1 MPLKPMRPC
10 PHPGCGNLTRGKYC
24 EDHKSQHTWAHN
36 KEVRRLRGRKLQR
49 ERERLFNEQPLCV
62 ECLKVGRDTPATQR
76 DHIVP
81 LAEGGEDARDN
92 TQAICQACHDA
103 KTKQE
108 SKRGKYNKN
117 NSIK

>member
-1 MPLKPMRPC
+1 MSFKPKRPC
-10 PHPGCGNLTRGKYC
+10 SRSGCPNLQPC
-24 EDHKSQHTWAHN
+24 QIHKPKPWVHN
-36 KEVRRLRGRKLQR
+36 NPVNRLRGRALQR
-49 ERERLFNEQPLCV
+49 ERERLLSEYPLCV
-62 ECLKVGRDTPATQR
+62 LCLAAGRDTVATIR

-108 SKRGKYNKN
+108 PKRGKYNKN